1 MTTNLQVATIGG
13 TTAAVVGNAP
23 FGAATIAD
31 WINFCDVKP
40 VTQKTYD
47 KAVQSFVTFLKD
59 NGIAQPTR
67 ENVIGYRETLLANG
81 YKTSTARLYMT
92 VVKKFFRW
100 LSSKMIYP
108 NVADGVKLPELGA
121 EGTNEHAHDALSL
134 EEAKA
139 AINSFSGKD
148 EKTLRDKCIMAL
160 MLNLGLR
167 SVEVIRLDI
176 GDIEKRRG
184 MWFIKI
190 YGKARAGKV
199 DSVQLS
205 DPVKAM
211 IDEYL
216 SVRPAGKKGTALF
229 ISTAMRNRGQ
239 RLQTQTVS
247 RLAKKVFANIGV
259 VSERIT
265 CHSCRATAVT
275 LMLSAGVP
283 IREVQKV
290 MRHRSTATTEIYAN
304 DISRYN
310 NRGVKV
316 LSNLL
321 FAVA

>member
-1 MTTNLQVATIGG
+1 MAANMQVTTIGG
-13 TTAAVVGNAP
+13 TTAAVVGSNP

-31 WINFCDVKP
+31 WIEFCDVKP
-40 VTQKTYD
+40 ATQKTYD
-47 KAVQSFVTFLKD
+47 KAVQSFVNFLND

-67 ENVIGYRETLLANG
+67 ENVIGYREWLLANG
-81 YKTSTARLYMT
+81 YKTSTARLYLT
-92 VVKKFFRW
+92 VVKKIFRW

-134 EEAKA
+134 DEAKA
-139 AINSFSGKD
+139 VINSFAGND
-148 EKTLRDKCIMAL
+148 EKTLRDKAIMSL

-167 SVEVIRLDI
+167 SIEIVRLDI

-184 MWFIKI
+184 MWFIKVH
-190 YGKARAGKV
+190 GKARSGKV

-205 DPVKAM
+205 EPCKQL
-211 IDEYL
+211 IDAYL
-216 SVRPAGKKGTALF
+216 SVRPHGKKGTALF
-229 ISTAMRNRGQ
+229 ISTAIRNRGQ
-239 RLQTQTVS
+239 RLQTQTIS

-283 IREVQKV
+283 IREVQRV
-290 MRHRSTATTEIYAN
+290 MRHRSAATTEVYAS
-304 DISRYN
+304 DITRYN

-316 LSNLL
+316 LSELL
-321 FAVA
+321 FTA